1 MRKFKLLL
9 FMALIATMANAQTTF
24 DLDWFVGVPSGD
36 VSITVAP
43 GDTVRWTW
51 TDEVPHSV
59 TSESGSQED
68 FDSGILT
75 GSGNQFSYTFT
86 QIGVNEYKCDVHS
99 NMEGTITVE
108 DVASIEDKFRK
119 NISFYPNPVK
129 DKLTVT
135 SLYKLD
141 SYKIYNVMG
150 KLLAYGKANGN
161 ISIIDISN
169 LPSGM
174 YFVNASSGELQST
187 FKVIKL

>member
-1 MRKFKLLL
+1 MKKIKL
-9 FMALIATMANAQTTF
+9 FFVAALIASMATAQTTF
-24 DLDWFVGVPSGD
+24 DLDWFVGVPSND

-75 GSGNQFSYTFT
+75 GSGTQFSYTFT
-86 QIGVNEYKCDVHS
+86 QVGVNDYKCDVHS

-108 DVASIEDKFRK
+108 DIASVEDQFRK
-119 NISFYPNPVK
+119 NIAFYPNPVK
-129 DKLTVT
+129 NKITVT

-141 SYKIYNVMG
+141 SYKIFSILGTLVG
-150 KLLAYGKANGN
+150 QGAATGN
-161 ISIIDISN
+161 ITEIDLSQLKSGLYFISTH
-169 LPSGM
+169 SGDM
-174 YFVNASSGELQST
+174 QST
-187 FKVIKL
+187 FKVIKQ